1 MLKLDST
8 LFQNNSVI
16 GNFMKRLCI
25 CLISL
30 AIPRLNKLWNKAEVK
45 YKVNFN
51 FIFIL
56 IEKIFCK
63 YPKFVGENPGTKLK
77 LYSTHAIM

>member
-25 CLISL
+25 CLIAM
-30 AIPRLNKLWNKAEVK
+30 AIPRSNKL
-45 YKVNFN
+45 
-51 FIFIL
+51 
-56 IEKIFCK
+56 
-63 YPKFVGENPGTKLK
+63 
-77 LYSTHAIM
+77 